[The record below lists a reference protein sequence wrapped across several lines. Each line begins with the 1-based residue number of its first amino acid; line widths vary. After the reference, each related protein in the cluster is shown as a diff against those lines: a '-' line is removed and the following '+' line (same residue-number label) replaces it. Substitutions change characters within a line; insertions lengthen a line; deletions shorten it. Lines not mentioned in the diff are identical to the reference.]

1 MLNERSPID
10 EFTSAAQRVADLSQE
25 FENLPY
31 PQLRDKAADL
41 LEAVDTLHRAPLERL
56 VTILR
61 AGGHAE
67 LLDRLSEDP
76 IVRQLFL
83 LYDLLPSD
91 DKTRVEEALSSFRE
105 YAHAHGG
112 DIEVE
117 EVVDGVVTLRV
128 SGACLACSRSTA
140 SLRHAIEEAL
150 RREYPGFG
158 SLRIREVGPPVSA
171 TTSGSEAECPPCA

>member
-1 MLNERSPID
+1 MLDARSPID

-31 PQLRDKAADL
+31 PQLQDKAADL
-41 LEAVDTLHRAPLERL
+41 LEAIDTLHRTPLERL
-56 VTILR
+56 VAILR

-67 LLDRLSEDP
+67 VMDKLSEDP

-91 DKTRVEEALSSFRE
+91 DKTRVEEALASFRE

-117 EVVDGVVTLRV
+117 DVVDGVVTLRV
-128 SGACLACSRSTA
+128 SGACLACSRSTS
-140 SLRHAIEEAL
+140 SLSRAIEEAL
-150 RREYPGFG
+150 RREYPGFR
-158 SLRIREVGPPVSA
+158 SLRIREVEQTTGASAGGP
-171 TTSGSEAECPPCA
+171 EAECPPCA